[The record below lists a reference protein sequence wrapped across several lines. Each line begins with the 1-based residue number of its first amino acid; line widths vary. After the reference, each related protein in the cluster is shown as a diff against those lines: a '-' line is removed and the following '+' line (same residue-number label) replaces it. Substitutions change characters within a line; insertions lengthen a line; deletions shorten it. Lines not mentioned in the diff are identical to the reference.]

1 MRRPFSFPMTTISVI
16 VPTYNRQA
24 SLARA
29 LDSVLAQTRPA
40 EEIIVVDDG
49 STDATAEMVRQR
61 YPQVR
66 YFHQTNRGVSAAR
79 NHGIA
84 RARGEWI
91 ALLDSDDQ
99 WLPEKLAVQIQHL
112 QRHPGHPL
120 CHCDEIWIRHGRRVN
135 PMKKHAKHGGWIF
148 RHCLPLCVI
157 SPSAA
162 LIRRSLLEEVGG
174 FDETLPACEDYDLWL
189 RICAHHPVLLV
200 KQALL
205 IKYGGHADQLSRRY
219 WGMDR
224 FRIQALAKILER
236 GELSSGDA
244 QAARAMLLEK
254 IRIYQ
259 AGARKRGRQ
268 QEVDYYAQLAR
279 RHGQRETAP

>member
-1 MRRPFSFPMTTISVI
+1 
-16 VPTYNRQA
+16 
-24 SLARA
+24 
-29 LDSVLAQTRPA
+29 
-40 EEIIVVDDG
+40 
-49 STDATAEMVRQR
+49 
-61 YPQVR
+61 
-66 YFHQTNRGVSAAR
+66 
-79 NHGIA
+79 
-84 RARGEWI
+84 
-91 ALLDSDDQ
+91 
-99 WLPEKLAVQIQHL
+99 
-112 QRHPGHPL
+112 
-120 CHCDEIWIRHGRRVN
+120 
-135 PMKKHAKHGGWIF
+135 MKKHAKHGGWIF

>member
-1 MRRPFSFPMTTISVI
+1 MTSISVI
-16 VPTYNRQA
+16 IPTYNRQA

-40 EEIIVVDDG
+40 DEIIVVDDG
-49 STDATAEMVRQR
+49 STDATAELIRQN

-84 RARGEWI
+84 QAQGEWI

-99 WLPEKLAVQIQHL
+99 WLPEKLAIQLQHL
-112 QRHPGHPL
+112 QQQPGHRL
-120 CHCDEIWIRHGRRVN
+120 CHCDEIWIRHGKRVN

-162 LIRRSLLEEVGG
+162 LIQRSLLEEIGG
-174 FDETLPACEDYDLWL
+174 FDENLPACEDYDLWL

-200 KQALL
+200 EQALL

-224 FRIQALAKILER
+224 FRIQALVKILQQ
-236 GELSSGDA
+236 GGLSPGDA

-268 QEVDYYAQLAR
+268 QEVDYYARLAR
-279 RHGQRETAP
+279 RHGLEETAP

>member
-1 MRRPFSFPMTTISVI
+1 MTTISVI